1 MAKDLKESGSAGSRT
16 RMQRLT
22 DKYIR
27 NLNKS
32 GEGEDG
38 GLSTKKQWK
47 AKGKAQKADK
57 KQQAIIAKT
66 KRKEAKAR
74 AKGKTN
80 KAEKLGKKVERQEK
94 QSVQGS
100 GLKYNPRRYG

>member
-22 DKYIR
+22 DKYVR

-32 GEGEDG
+32 GEGKDG

-47 AKGKAQKADK
+47 AKGKAHKADN
-57 KQQAIIAKT
+57 KQQVIIANT
-66 KRKEAKAR
+66 KIKEAKAKV
-74 AKGKTN
+74 KGKTN

-100 GLKYNPRRYG
+100 GLKYNPRKYG